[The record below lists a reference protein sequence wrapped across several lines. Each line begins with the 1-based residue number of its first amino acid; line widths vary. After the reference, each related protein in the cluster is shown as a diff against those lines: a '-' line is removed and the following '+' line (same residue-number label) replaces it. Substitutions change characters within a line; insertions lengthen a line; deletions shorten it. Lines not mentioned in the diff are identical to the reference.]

1 MLVQNGIVRIIF
13 KVKIY
18 TIKILATVSINSYPT
33 FKAFFKFVNVNFIT
47 EEMVWQIVPVF
58 DDSHKEGVLKGVNF
72 SLFRLYSIW
81 MVGSSACTSA
91 ILEIVINVYAI

>member
-1 MLVQNGIVRIIF
+1 MIF

-18 TIKILATVSINSYPT
+18 TIKILATESINSHPP
-33 FKAFFKFVNVNFIT
+33 FKSFFKFVNVNFIT

-72 SLFRLYSIW
+72 SLFRLYFVW
-81 MVGSSACTSA
+81 TVRSSVCTST